1 MSDLWKGRR
10 PETGRLR
17 VVQWATGKVGA
28 CSLRAVIEH
37 PKLDLAGV
45 WVHSAAKEGRDAGEL
60 CGLAPV
66 GIKATRDIDAIIA
79 LESDCVLYMPEGFQ
93 VDELC
98 RLLESGANVITTRGE
113 FHNPARMPAAVR
125 ERIEA
130 ACQRGGTSI
139 HSVGSSPGFITE
151 ALPFVL
157 TSIQR
162 RLDCL
167 TINEYAYMPIGCS
180 SFMLFE
186 TLGYGKPL
194 SAFDETRLAGV
205 HDWFVHSLHTVADA
219 LSLTLDA
226 FEIKNE
232 LAAARSA
239 VQIDGRTIEP
249 GTLAADRITVAGL
262 RNGKPLLRFRAHW
275 YCTKDIDAPWELR
288 DTGWRVQVE
297 GDTPLDVGISFPVAP
312 EHVIETMPRVTA
324 HRPINTIPYL
334 CAAPPGIRTT
344 ADLPQIIAHLG

>member
-1 MSDLWKGRR
+1 MSNLWEGRR

-37 PKLDLAGV
+37 PKLELVGV
-45 WVHSAAKEGRDAGEL
+45 WVHSASKVGRDAGEL
-60 CGLAPV
+60 CGLPPV

-79 LESDCVLYMPEGFQ
+79 LDSDCVLYMPEGFE

-98 RLLESGANVITTRGE
+98 RLLESGANVVTTRGE
-113 FHNPARMPAAVR
+113 FHNPARMHPAVR
-125 ERIEA
+125 DRIEA
-130 ACQRGGTSI
+130 ACHRGGTSI

-151 ALPFVL
+151 ALPFLL
-157 TSIQR
+157 TSLQR

-167 TINEYAYMPIGCS
+167 TINEYAYMPTGCS
-180 SFMLFE
+180 AFMLFE

-194 SAFDETRLAGV
+194 SAFDATRLAGV

-219 LSLTLDA
+219 LSVPLDG

-232 LAAARSA
+232 LAAARTA
-239 VQIDGRTIEP
+239 VHIDGGVIEA
-249 GTLAADRITVAGL
+249 GTLAADRITVSGV
-262 RNGKPLLRFRAHW
+262 RKEKPLLRFRAHW
-275 YCTKDIDAPWELR
+275 YCTKDIEAPWELR

-312 EHVIETMPRVTA
+312 ENVIETMPRLTA

-334 CAAPPGIRTT
+334 CAAAPGIRTS